1 MLRSFHYAAYS
12 ALFDQEAEG
21 VYASHPEVLVALEL
35 WARFW
40 CQWVSAVFLKAYRE
54 TADGSSFLPRTREEF
69 QILLDAYLL
78 EKATYEL
85 SYELN
90 SRPEW
95 VRIPLQGILQ
105 LLGATDASW
114 P

>member
-21 VYASHPEVLVALEL
+21 VYASHSEALAALEL

-40 CQWVSAVFLKAYRE
+40 YQWVSAVFLKAYRE
-54 TADGSSFLPRTREEF
+54 TADQSSFLPRTREEL

-78 EKATYEL
+78 EKAAY
-85 SYELN
+85 
-90 SRPEW
+90 
-95 VRIPLQGILQ
+95 
-105 LLGATDASW
+105 
-114 P
+114 